1 MKQYCNISTFPFTIE
16 QQKARHAVR
25 QYCSISTFP
34 FTIEAYYRAIQYCS
48 ISTFPFTIGQQKARH
63 CREITHEICYIST
76 FHMPKTTSSA
86 RKVESLLAAIERGRA
101 TLLRC
106 AASYLNGLVFWP
118 QKRGARKRW
127 KGGIHNTK
135 YNPVSGARFLGR
147 IHLPNF
153 I

>member
-1 MKQYCNISTFPFTIE
+1 MKQYCNISTFPFTKKARQKKCNISTFPFTIE

-25 QYCSISTFP
+25 
-34 FTIEAYYRAIQYCS
+34 QYCS

-76 FHMPKTTSSA
+76 FSMPKTTSSA